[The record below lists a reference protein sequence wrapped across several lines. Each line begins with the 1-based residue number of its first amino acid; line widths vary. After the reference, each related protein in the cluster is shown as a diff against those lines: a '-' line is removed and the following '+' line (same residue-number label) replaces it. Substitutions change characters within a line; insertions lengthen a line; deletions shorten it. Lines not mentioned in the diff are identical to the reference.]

1 VILDFLSSGIT
12 CRTRDR
18 RMWRRHYRQLT
29 LGPEVKCSIKKGG
42 GGGGE
47 GNKSLWK
54 RFIVIVSDDK

>member
-1 VILDFLSSGIT
+1 MILDFLSSGIT

-42 GGGGE
+42 GGQVFME
-47 GNKSLWK
+47 KVYSNSK
-54 RFIVIVSDDK
+54 